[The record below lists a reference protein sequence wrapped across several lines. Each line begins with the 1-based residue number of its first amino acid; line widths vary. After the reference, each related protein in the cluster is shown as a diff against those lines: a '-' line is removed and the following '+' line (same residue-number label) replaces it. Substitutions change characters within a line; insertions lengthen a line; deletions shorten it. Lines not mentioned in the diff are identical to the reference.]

1 MSSRAIRPWRKSFK
15 TTFCN
20 CQPTKSLLLLKT
32 EETQSLLSKRKKLWV
47 RETIQEIWLKSW
59 VPIRDLGSVL
69 IFEIKWLSLISRVR
83 VELILYFFNL
93 LEKLIHLF
101 FPHWDCCFCLAE
113 AVVALH
119 GEFKVEVPGV
129 VIIDA
134 FLGHVKG
141 GFFDFWM
148 VEFVLWTGRKDS
160 WTGMVM
166 LMLLWVTKR
175 PVPTSYLLVICY
187 YNMIDG
193 NIIVEDKPEWIN
205 QALRRTS
212 ATLAESLARK
222 AAKTADAT
230 LLASRHSA
238 LYIYFLLSAN
248 PMALCSS
255 LPLLRLIHH
264 LWPQMILYI
273 RINKIKNHQCC
284 FSIFSIVL

>member
-1 MSSRAIRPWRKSFK
+1 MSSQAIRPWRKSFK

-20 CQPTKSLLLLKT
+20 YQPMKSLILRTT
-32 EETQSLLSKRKKLWV
+32 EETQSLLSKKKKVWV
-47 RETIQEIWLKSW
+47 REITREIWLKSW
-59 VPIRDLGSVL
+59 VPIRNFGSVL
-69 IFEIKWLSLISRVR
+69 IFEIKWFSLISRVR

-101 FPHWDCCFCLAE
+101 FPHWDCGFCLAE

-119 GEFKVEVPGV
+119 AKFKVKVPGV
-129 VIIDA
+129 MIIDG

-193 NIIVEDKPEWIN
+193 NIIVEDKPEWLSLT
-205 QALRRTS
+205 LRRTS
-212 ATLAESLARK
+212 STLAASLASK
-222 AAKTADAT
+222 AAKTADST

-238 LYIYFLLSAN
+238 LYIYFLLPVN
-248 PMALCSS
+248 PMGLCSS
-255 LPLLRLIHH
+255 LPLLRLLYR

-273 RINKIKNHQCC
+273 RINKTRNHQFC
-284 FSIFSIVL
+284 FYIFSIVH